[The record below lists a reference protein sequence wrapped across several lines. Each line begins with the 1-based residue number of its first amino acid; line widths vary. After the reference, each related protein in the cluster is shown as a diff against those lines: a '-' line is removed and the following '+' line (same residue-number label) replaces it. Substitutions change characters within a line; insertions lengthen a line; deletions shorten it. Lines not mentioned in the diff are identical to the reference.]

1 MRIVTRATAIKN
13 LSAYIGQDL
22 RSLALERGITTFET
36 GHQNKGWKGLILEQ
50 LAGLEN
56 SNAKAPNGLTF
67 ELKSVSFHYVQGEL
81 VPKETMAITM
91 INPSELRAHSFFE
104 SHCWAKLKAIVF
116 CAVRWHGKNSQSA
129 ELLRVTSLDFAETD
143 DLILEIKADY
153 DRIRGKLIAQGFES
167 LTGRDGKW
175 IQARTKGA
183 GHGSTSRAFY
193 ARTALVKKIFE
204 IADVANAFDERRA
217 A

>member
-1 MRIVTRATAIKN
+1 VKIVTRATAIAN
-13 LSAYIGQDL
+13 LTAHVGQDL
-22 RSLALERGITTFET
+22 RALAARHGITTFET
-36 GHQNKGWKGLILEQ
+36 GRQNKGWKGLILER

-67 ELKSVSFHYVQGEL
+67 ELKSVSFRYVKGKL

-91 INPSELRAHSFFE
+91 INPQELREHSFFE
-104 SHCWAKLKAIVF
+104 SHCWAKLKTIIF
-116 CAVRWHGKNSQSA
+116 CAVMCY
-129 ELLRVTSLDFAETD
+129 EF
-143 DLILEIKADY
+143 
-153 DRIRGKLIAQGFES
+153 IREKLVAHGFES

-175 IQARTKGA
+175 IQARTKGT

-193 ARTALVKKIFE
+193 ARTRLVKKIFE
-204 IADVANAFDERRA
+204 MADATGAFNEKLA